1 MEVTD
6 VVYKRKIKITI
17 KWSSIIPWEA
27 PNDEKVPELP
37 GVYELLVKQ
46 KSGNY
51 LRRYVGQG
59 DNVRERFQRHLS
71 PKEENEC
78 IRERLAKYACGFD
91 YAVIRD
97 RDDRLDAER
106 ALYDKYR
113 RQAHCNQVRPPGS
126 GRDDDVEIVEE

>member
-1 MEVTD
+1 LEGSD
-6 VVYKRKIKITI
+6 VVYKKKIKIVI

-27 PNDEKVPELP
+27 SNDEKVSELP

-51 LRRYVGQG
+51 LRRYIGQG
-59 DNVRERFQRHLS
+59 DSLRERFQRHLS
-71 PKEENEC
+71 PQEPNEC
-78 IRERLAKYACGFD
+78 VREHLAKHVCGFD

-113 RQAHCNQVRPPGS
+113 RQAHCNRVAPPGS
-126 GRDDDVEIVEE
+126 GRDHDVEIVEE